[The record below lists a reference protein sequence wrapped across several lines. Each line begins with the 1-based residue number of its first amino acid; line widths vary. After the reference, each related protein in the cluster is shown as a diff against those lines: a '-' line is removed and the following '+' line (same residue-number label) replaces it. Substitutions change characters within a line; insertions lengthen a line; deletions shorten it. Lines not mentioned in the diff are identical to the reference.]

1 MNQKR
6 IRTNPPKEASAATS
20 CASLRS
26 AFGGVGLWGAVS
38 AAALIC
44 SPLLP
49 GQTPSTPDVNSP
61 DVRDTKVCD
70 MGDHR
75 LIVQEV
81 TEATLPVLPPPP
93 PAATPNPKPL
103 SPEIIAERKARAAK
117 QRHINFGGTVYQTAD
132 GTRRSLITCRPS
144 DGGDPVV
151 FWSSVDWDLLR
162 VGRFVSPEGLEYLIH
177 VMATPV
183 DIARTQ
189 AAWARHGRTWQ
200 APQVPAF
207 TGSAAS
213 FQIVSGQPSA
223 ATLADI
229 TAVHAYH
236 DREHAALLAAQ
247 RQREVARR
255 IAEEEAKKPQPP
267 PPDVI
272 IQWRPVTPEEEA
284 RSNAGQPAVKP

>member
-1 MNQKR
+1 MNPEKLHAIPSAEAHATIPR
-6 IRTNPPKEASAATS
+6 VPIRCVTGLVGTLFAAV
-20 CASLRS
+20 L
-26 AFGGVGLWGAVS
+26 V
-38 AAALIC
+38 C
-44 SPLLP
+44 SGTLH
-49 GQTPSTPDVNSP
+49 GQAQAQPDVNSP
-61 DVRDTKVCD
+61 DVRDTKVYD

-75 LIVQEV
+75 VIVQEV
-81 TEATLPVLPPPP
+81 TEATLPVQPPPPP
-93 PAATPNPKPL
+93 PAAKPEPKPL

-132 GTRRSLITCRPS
+132 GTRRSLITCRPA

-162 VGRFVSPEGLEYLIH
+162 VGRFVSPEGLEYLMM
-177 VMATPV
+177 VMVSPV

-189 AAWARHGRTWQ
+189 TAWAKHGRTWQ

-207 TGSAAS
+207 SGTAAS
-213 FQIVSGQPSA
+213 FRIVSGQPSA

-229 TAVHAYH
+229 AAVHAYH
-236 DREHAALLAAQ
+236 DREHAALLDAQ
-247 RQREVARR
+247 RQRDEARR

-272 IQWRPVTPEEEA
+272 IQGRPMTPEELEGVA
-284 RSNAGQPAVKP
+284 AGKPATNP

>member
-1 MNQKR
+1 MNQEPSG
-6 IRTNPPKEASAATS
+6 TCPTKENHATIPRASF
-20 CASLRS
+20 RS
-26 AFGGVGLWGAVS
+26 VFGGVGLWGAVS
-38 AAALIC
+38 AAVLIC

-49 GQTPSTPDVNSP
+49 GQTPSAPDVNSP

-75 LIVQEV
+75 VIVQEV

-93 PAATPNPKPL
+93 PAATPNTKPL
-103 SPEIIAERKARAAK
+103 PPEILAERKARAAK

-132 GTRRSLITCRPS
+132 GTRRSLITCRPA

-162 VGRFVSPEGLEYLIH
+162 VGRFVSPEGLEYLMH

-189 AAWARHGRTWQ
+189 AAWAKHGRTWQ

-207 TGSAAS
+207 AGSAAS
-213 FQIVSGQPSA
+213 FRIVSGQPSA

-247 RQREVARR
+247 RQREEARR
-255 IAEEEAKKPQPP
+255 IADEEAKKPQPP

-272 IQWRPVTPEEEA
+272 IQGRPMPPEELGSA
-284 RSNAGQPAVKP
+284 AGQPAAKP